1 MRRLKTLIE
10 PLRRIPRQPYA
21 KCLYAFLLNTAYCP
35 EDEPGDLS
43 YLVNFTTD
51 IRVYRYRGHIK
62 MEITTHRPGL
72 YIGAYGRTID
82 QIQEHISDY
91 FNKEIRI
98 TLKEPNFWRS

>member
-1 MRRLKTLIE
+1 MRRLKTLIK

-21 KCLYAFLLNTAYCP
+21 KWLHDYFQNTRHYIG
-35 EDEPGDLS
+35 ETNDLS
-43 YLVNFTTD
+43 MLVCLTTD
-51 IRVYRYRGHIK
+51 IRAYRYRSHIEI
-62 MEITTHRPGL
+62 EITTHRPGL

-98 TLKEPNFWRS
+98 ALKEPNFWRS